1 MYDIITPESFLKRSK
16 KFFQRH
22 PQLKERFR
30 SLVQVLSKDPWQSS
44 LRLHPLK
51 GNLDGLYALSLTY
64 SFRVTLTIQF
74 SENEITLLDIGSHD
88 EVYEKSY

>member
-1 MYDIITPESFLKRSK
+1 MYDILTPDSFLKRSK

-22 PQLKERFR
+22 PQLREKFR
-30 SLVQVLSKDPWQSS
+30 SLVLTLSQDPWQPS
-44 LRLHPLK
+44 LRLHALR
-51 GNLDGLYALSLTY
+51 GSLEGLYAVSLTY

-74 SENEITLLDIGSHD
+74 SDNEITLLDIGSHD